1 MYSHKGEDIC
11 PLGSTS
17 AFSLKR
23 GAGKDILFNNKR
35 MESVPTISEWETVL
49 RIGAAIVLCGILGW
63 ERERLGQVAGM
74 RTHILVGA
82 GAALFT
88 IISAYAFSDW
98 VWMDRD
104 VPVFQI
110 DPSRVA
116 AQIVA
121 GIGFLGA
128 GAIIT
133 QGVNVR
139 GLTTAATLWIAAA
152 IGMAAGIGFY
162 FAAALTT
169 LFIVLV
175 LLGIRAARI
184 HWIQPLQSN
193 IVALE
198 IRAKKE
204 QRLAELLASLAGQGA
219 SLQRISPLRKR
230 RYRVEIQIPGEQTI
244 EEIRRIV
251 SNHRGVRLRS
261 LSASRRENR

>member
-1 MYSHKGEDIC
+1 
-11 PLGSTS
+11 
-17 AFSLKR
+17 
-23 GAGKDILFNNKR
+23 
-35 MESVPTISEWETVL
+35 MEAPMISEWETAL
-49 RIGAAIVLCGILGW
+49 RIALAILLCGALGW

-74 RTHILVGA
+74 RTHILVGT

-88 IISAYAFSDW
+88 ILSAYAFTDW
-98 VWMDRD
+98 VWVDRR

-152 IGMAAGIGFY
+152 IGMAVGIGFY

-169 LFIVLV
+169 VLIIVV
-175 LLGIRAARI
+175 LLGVRVARVR
-184 HWIQPLQSN
+184 WMQPLQSN
-193 IVALE
+193 IVSME

-204 QRLAELLASLAGQGA
+204 QRLAELLVSLASDGA
-219 SLQRISPLRKR
+219 SLQRIDPVRKR
-230 RYRVEIQIPGEQTI
+230 RYRIVIQIPGETSI
-244 EEIRRIV
+244 EEIRRTI
-251 SNHRGVRLRS
+251 SNHRGVRLRG
-261 LSASRRENR
+261 LSASRREIPNGG